1 MKKRVAYILT
11 NYSLK
16 PDGISIYSE
25 NILSE
30 LKNKKIEI
38 DIYILKKHK
47 YFLLER
53 FNLFGISNYDNF
65 RFKQINLSMRI
76 AIYFYLNIVLNIK
89 KYDFVIFPSLL
100 PVIVLRNKSI
110 KVIHDYTYRKYK
122 KSLSILQIIYKQI
135 LQYFLIFENYIGY
148 ISNTTLKD
156 ISNFG
161 NYFIKRKKKIYL
173 PNGLP
178 LLFSHQIDNIK
189 KNQELTL
196 LYLGSKNFHKGFDNS
211 LKLVN
216 FIQRKFPNKK
226 ITAYFVGKEKFDTQK
241 IIDKTDLN
249 NSVNFIFLDYVNNDT
264 VIELYSKSHF
274 LLFLSKNEGFG
285 LPILEAINY
294 QCVPILSDLEIFR
307 EILNIKNYSLFFKDS
322 NFNEIS
328 KNIQNLIN
336 NEKLNQSLLKLLND
350 VLDKNKNNFKIC
362 SKNLIDLI

>member
-1 MKKRVAYILT
+1 MKKKVAYILT
-11 NYSLK
+11 NYSVK
-16 PDGISIYSE
+16 PDGISVYSE

-53 FNLFGISNYDNF
+53 FKSFGISNYDNF
-65 RFKQINLSMRI
+65 KFKQINLSMRI
-76 AIYFYLNIVLNIK
+76 AIYFYLNIALNIK

-100 PVIVLRNKSI
+100 PVIVIRNKSL
-110 KVIHDYTYRKYK
+110 KVIHDYTYRKYA

-156 ISNFG
+156 INKFG
-161 NYFIKRKKKIYL
+161 NYFFKRKKKIYL

-178 LLFSHQIDNIK
+178 LLFTNKIDNIK

-196 LYLGSKNFHKGFDNS
+196 LYLGSKNFHKGFDES

-226 ITAYFVGKEKFDTQK
+226 ITAYFVGKEKIDTQK
-241 IIDKTDLN
+241 IIDKTVLN
-249 NSVNFIFLDYVNNDT
+249 NSINFIFLEYVNNDT

-294 QCVPILSDLEIFR
+294 QCVPILSDIEIFR
-307 EILNIKNYSLFFKDS
+307 EILNIKNYSFFFKNS

-328 KNIQNLIN
+328 KNIENLMN
-336 NEKLNQSLLKLLND
+336 NKKFNLSLLKLLNQ
-350 VLDKNKNNFKIC
+350 VLENNKKNFKIC
-362 SKNLIDLI
+362 GKKLIDLI